1 MTTGM
6 VEKLPGLS
14 DDDLGVLMSNAER
27 LVQTGTP
34 KQQTAA
40 QAMLPAIQAEA
51 VRRRDLKPA
60 KRAPRGGRKAA
71 ASQPDA

>member
-6 VEKLPGLS
+6 IEKLPGMS
-14 DDDLGVLMSNAER
+14 DDDLGVLMANAER

-40 QAMLPAIQAEA
+40 QAMLPALQAETL
-51 VRRRDLKPA
+51 RRRDLKPA
-60 KRAPRGGRKAA
+60 KRMPRGGRKAA
-71 ASQPDA
+71 APRPDA

>member
-1 MTTGM
+1 MI
-6 VEKLPGLS
+6 EKLPEMS
-14 DDDLGVLMSNAER
+14 DADLGVLMSNAER

-51 VRRRDLKPA
+51 LRRRDLKPA

-71 ASQPDA
+71 VSPA